1 MDFTQEIDRHSTLSS
16 TNSSALS
23 VDSRQFESDVIPEM
37 QEKLKILTDGIV
49 ESVAENVALENEMSL
64 FLKEIGIE
72 FKLLPNDIKDGLNK
86 VCDILKVEGLSD
98 MDLSTLEIHMQ
109 QKEFENKQKTRE
121 EAEFKMNY
129 DIVFKK
135 YKRIQEK
142 VDSVKNSIQS
152 LERKI
157 INWNEEKNEESERLL
172 ILSKLD
178 TYRGKI
184 VKMNEQ
190 LKNLNINDL
199 HPDIIIKSSYL
210 CMEKLDEL
218 NELNRNLSKYA
229 DLPPNLLQAKSAL
242 ESKKKELEKIEK
254 TIIERLM

>member
-1 MDFTQEIDRHSTLSS
+1 
-16 TNSSALS
+16 
-23 VDSRQFESDVIPEM
+23 M